1 MATSSLY
8 ATSTLATDDDCKYC
22 SDLIKS
28 VLIMKAKCLKC
39 KPGNFK
45 TCQHCDPMWMSFK
58 FLNSNHDC
66 TKKANKMANKFLSVA
81 PTGSDYDCIKPPKA
95 HMEEVVKLLQ
105 ETFPEKTKDV
115 IIAIWEQCN
124 WNEAKAF
131 EALFALNKH
140 NVQGKIGTEIGTIP
154 AAETSDSDPDILK
167 GTPPTSPGPPARKLY
182 EFQETNAKSKENP
195 VTEIMTLFEQ
205 TSPTPPPYSP
215 LTPTRLEGGKRVR
228 HEGKKAD
235 SGPQNDVSSLT
246 PPPEPEKNPK
256 V

>member
-8 ATSTLATDDDCKYC
+8 ATSTLAVDDNCKYC
-22 SDLIKS
+22 SDLLKS

-45 TCQHCDPMWMSFK
+45 TCQHCDPMWMSYK

-105 ETFPEKTKDV
+105 ETFPGKTKDV

-131 EALFALNKH
+131 EAFFALNKH
-140 NVQGKIGTEIGTIP
+140 NHWRRSALNSAGVFPENVQGMQVQ
-154 AAETSDSDPDILK
+154 TSDSDPDILK
-167 GTPPTSPGPPARKLY
+167 GTPPTSPGGPPARKLY
-182 EFQETNAKSKENP
+182 EFQDTNAKSEENP
-195 VTEIMTLFEQ
+195 VPEIMTLFDKQ
-205 TSPTPPPYSP
+205 
-215 LTPTRLEGGKRVR
+215 RLEGGKRVR
-228 HEGKKAD
+228 LEGKKAD
-235 SGPQNDVSSLT
+235 SAPQDDVSSLT

>member
-205 TSPTPPPYSP
+205 
-215 LTPTRLEGGKRVR
+215 RLEGGKRVR

-235 SGPQNDVSSLT
+235 SGPQNDVSSWT
-246 PPPEPEKNPK
+246 PPPAPEKNPK

>member
-1 MATSSLY
+1 
-8 ATSTLATDDDCKYC
+8 
-22 SDLIKS
+22 
-28 VLIMKAKCLKC
+28 
-39 KPGNFK
+39 
-45 TCQHCDPMWMSFK
+45 
-58 FLNSNHDC
+58 
-66 TKKANKMANKFLSVA
+66 MANKFLSVA

-105 ETFPEKTKDV
+105 ETFLEKTKDV

-182 EFQETNAKSKENP
+182 EFQETNANSKENP

-205 TSPTPPPYSP
+205 
-215 LTPTRLEGGKRVR
+215 RLEGGKRVR

-235 SGPQNDVSSLT
+235 SGPQNDVSSWT